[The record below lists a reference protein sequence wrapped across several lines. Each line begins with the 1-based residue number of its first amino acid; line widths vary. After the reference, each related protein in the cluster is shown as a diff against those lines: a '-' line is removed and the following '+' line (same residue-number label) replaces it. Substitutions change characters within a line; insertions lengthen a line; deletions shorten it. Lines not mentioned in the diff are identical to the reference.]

1 MRYILMKGT
10 IDSYGCEYMECE
22 DVYVGEDRLDEALAA
37 FAELP
42 YRIRCSEDDLEY
54 VDEPLYGMKALY
66 MDVEAEGGLTD
77 EAEFLIGCDEYEALS
92 YDSIDDVRGEMDK
105 LVASASRYGAE
116 H

>member
-1 MRYILMKGT
+1 MRYVLTKGT

-42 YRIRCSEDDLEY
+42 YRIRYSKDELEY
-54 VDEPLYGMKALY
+54 IDEPLYGAKALY
-66 MDVEAEGGLTD
+66 MDADAEGGLTG
-77 EAEFLIGCDEYEALS
+77 EAEFLIGCDEYGALS
-92 YDSIDDVRGEMDK
+92 YGSVADVRGEMPE
-105 LVASASRYGAE
+105 LAATASRYGAD